1 MRKSLLA
8 MAALMG
14 VATLPAHA
22 WRVNIDKD
30 TFADITFATQIWGRS
45 EGKRTNAPT
54 DHNATN
60 FAAKLVTIGASG
72 QVNKLVY
79 FGITAESTS
88 PGLRSSFVTRDAF
101 VGLKFADEFRVQ
113 AGAMRIPFSRATL
126 TSSYNFLI
134 PTQDVRDVYGRG
146 LSIDPIDGLSVR
158 GDAGERNRDAGI
170 VVWGNLA
177 GGMLKYYLG
186 VSDGRFDRRTGLFST
201 TLISATNCETN
212 TAGDTTMC
220 RDYRTR
226 TTNYTKDN
234 LAYTIR
240 LQFTPTMLGFKPE
253 TRYSL
258 ADTYLGRQ
266 NVLTLGVGYRAMK
279 AQTTGLTRNYSKTAK
294 LWTVDMLYEQK
305 FGNLIPNLQ
314 VGYINAKDVPYR
326 YRPTQVFCLT
336 EGGSCTVDNF
346 TPRIEY
352 GDATQIYV
360 QGQLLY
366 DQVVGFGKPALA
378 IRFEQNKNKNLRQF
392 NASNGTITRATN
404 TFNEP
409 IGEPKNTRLGVFVN
423 YYIKGHDA
431 MIAFGV
437 DAVNRNRDS
446 KRNDP
451 DARRTPA
458 VIGKNFTDYT
468 LYLQTR
474 F

>member
-30 TFADITFATQIWGRS
+30 TFADITFATQIVGTAQ
-45 EGKRTNAPT
+45 GKRTNAPT

-79 FGITAESTS
+79 FGITAESPS

-134 PTQDVRDVYGRG
+134 PTQDVRDIYYEG
-146 LSIDPIDGLSVR
+146 LRIDPIDGQSVR

-170 VVWGNLA
+170 VVWGNVA

-186 VSDGRFDRRTGLFST
+186 VTDGRYDRRTGPF
-201 TLISATNCETN
+201 
-212 TAGDTTMC
+212 G
-220 RDYRTR
+220 
-226 TTNYTKDN
+226 TTNTKDN

-253 TRYSL
+253 KGYSL

-266 NVLTLGVGYRAMK
+266 NVLTLGVGYRTLK
-279 AQTTGLTRNYSKTAK
+279 AQTTGLSNLTPPRYDYSKTAK
-294 LWTVDMLYEQK
+294 LWTADMLYEQK

-314 VGYINAKDVPYR
+314 VGYINAKDVTYR
-326 YRPTQVFCLT
+326 YIAPNVL
-336 EGGSCTVDNF
+336 
-346 TPRIEY
+346 Y
-352 GDATQIYV
+352 GTATQIYA

-378 IRFEQNKNKNLRQF
+378 IRWEENKNKDL
-392 NASNGTITRATN
+392 S
-404 TFNEP
+404 TFNTTT
-409 IGEPKNTRLGVFVN
+409 GQTSVDTREPKDTRVGVFVN
-423 YYIKGHDA
+423 YYIKGQDA
-431 MIAFGV
+431 RIAFGV
-437 DAVNRNRDS
+437 DTVNRNRDS

-451 DARRTPA
+451 SGST
-458 VIGKNFTDYT
+458 GKNFTDFT

>member
-1 MRKSLLA
+1 MVSLKPSKKPLKEGISMRKSLLA

-22 WRVNIDKD
+22 WRVNIDKE
-30 TFADITFATQIWGRS
+30 TFADITFGAQIMGTAQ
-45 EGKRTNAPT
+45 GKRTSGANRST
-54 DHNATN
+54 DHSATN
-60 FAAKLVTIGASG
+60 FSAKLVTIAASG

-101 VGLKFADEFRVQ
+101 VGLKFAEEFRVQ

-134 PTQDVRDVYGRG
+134 PTQDVRDIYGEG

-158 GDAGERNRDAGI
+158 GDAGERNRDAGV
-170 VVWGNLA
+170 VVWGNVA

-186 VSDGRFDRRTGLFST
+186 VTDGRYDRRTGPFG
-201 TLISATNCETN
+201 AN
-212 TAGDTTMC
+212 
-220 RDYRTR
+220 
-226 TTNYTKDN
+226 TKDN

-258 ADTYLGRQ
+258 SDTYLGRQ
-266 NVLTLGVGYRAMK
+266 NVLTFGVGHRTMK
-279 AQTTGLTRNYSKTAK
+279 AETTGLTRNYSKTAK

-305 FGNLIPNLQ
+305 FGDIVPNLQ
-314 VGYINAKDVPYR
+314 VGYIDAKDVPYGFNNDR
-326 YRPTQVFCLT
+326 ICGVPN
-336 EGGSCTVDNF
+336 TVC
-346 TPRIEY
+346 Y
-352 GDATQIYV
+352 GKATQIYA
-360 QGQLLY
+360 QAQLLY

-378 IRFEQNKNKNLRQF
+378 IRWEENKNKDRF
-392 NASNGTITRATN
+392 NFIYTGTRAGT
-404 TFNEP
+404 TQP
-409 IGEPKNTRLGVFVN
+409 ISGEPKNTRIGVFVN
-423 YYIKGHDA
+423 YYIKGQDA
-431 MIAFGV
+431 RIAFGV
-437 DAVNRNRDS
+437 DTVNRNRDS
-446 KRNDP
+446 KG
-451 DARRTPA
+451 AR
-458 VIGKNFTDYT
+458 GENFTDYT